1 MDIKTSSSFSTSM
14 TGFECAWSG
23 IFTSL
28 QIGTATSTA
37 YRVSL
42 MLDTIAACI
51 SATLSGPPEFCEKEA
66 PLSIC
71 ASITV
76 LVPISWLATTSREY
90 LLSPVH
96 SSYLS

>member
-14 TGFECAWSG
+14 MGFECAWSG
-23 IFTSL
+23 IFTLL
-28 QIGTATSTA
+28 QTGTATSTT

-42 MLDTIAACI
+42 TLDTIVACV
-51 SATLSGPPEFCEKEA
+51 SATLSGPPEFCEKKA

-76 LVPISWLATTSREY
+76 LVPISWLATTSREFSF
-90 LLSPVH
+90 LLSYT
-96 SSYLS
+96 S